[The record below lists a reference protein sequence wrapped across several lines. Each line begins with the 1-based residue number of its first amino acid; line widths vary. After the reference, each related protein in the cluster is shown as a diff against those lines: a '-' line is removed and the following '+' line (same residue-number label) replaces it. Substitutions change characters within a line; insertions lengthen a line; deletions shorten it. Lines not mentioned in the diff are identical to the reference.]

1 MKYQS
6 RDGLEPE
13 VPARSLSVMA
23 SGNIE
28 EVVTRGVYNLDFD
41 PKYRESFIC
50 LQTARGSAGAFS
62 GFDNE
67 EADKVGTA
75 VSMQTELAKLMT
87 SMCRVAE

>member
-6 RDGLEPE
+6 REGLEPD
-13 VPARSLSVMA
+13 VPAKSLSVMA

-28 EVVTRGVYNLDFD
+28 EVDTRGVINLDFE

-62 GFDNE
+62 GLDSE

-75 VSMQTELAKLMT
+75 VNMQTELAKLIT
-87 SMCRVAE
+87 SIYRPAE